1 MTLKMRH
8 LRILAAAAAAFILVS
23 CDKEAEEQFGF
34 TINNASGT
42 ELSGTQSFIYEEVK
56 SFPVV
61 SEGVSKVE
69 FVTPEGWAA
78 RLLAP
83 EKKIRVTAPA
93 GDNASAAES
102 GEIKVNIT
110 SYDRRTL
117 TRSFNVA
124 VADASIEFAIDGVAD
139 GVTLKFAQTAHFPV
153 TFSNVWSAEC
163 SAPKGWTVSFD
174 RENALVDVTAPVLKD
189 DTAEHSGT
197 VTVTPASKKGNVGR
211 PVSFNVE
218 VLASSPV
225 LKLDSDKLE
234 RVAHGSTHTLKSVEY
249 ANIDRLD
256 VSGVPAGWKAEVRKE
271 GDGIAL
277 EVTAPASTAE
287 GFTGE
292 GTIRFGLTSDTG
304 EAGSL
309 ELPVSMLGINNAE
322 DFLEF
327 AQAYE
332 KGNDCSLWKDG
343 GEVILNSDIDLS
355 GTPKSLFVNTGFS
368 GVFNGTNHTITY
380 KIQSQ
385 SGDAGIFQTVK
396 GDGTVKNLRIAGT
409 FDVANTNDRTG
420 GIAAYS
426 NGATF
431 ENIVSTVKYT
441 QTGGTRGGTMV
452 GGLVGDETAGGTYRN
467 CHVRGSFSLVA
478 VQFFGGLIADV
489 WDNDGLEIYDC
500 SNESDITISTGGIG
514 LGNAWFGGI
523 LGKSD
528 GAGVKMYRT
537 FNSGDFKADFGGG
550 KTNFAGLGGVA
561 GYACGYYEDCY
572 NTGDI
577 TFTNSEDKKGS
588 GNVGGLAGAVKVGKG
603 KMLVAKNCYNKGNVK
618 ALGDA
623 VGGFIGLIRDGG
635 AGTMKLT
642 GCYNEGLV
650 DCRSVV
656 AYAASFGGMMG
667 TVYNYL
673 EMTDCHNRADVIG
686 YTTQGG
692 AGLIGRG
699 ADNVTVTKC
708 TNSGN
713 VYVGSHANVKADKPY
728 AAGLVCGFN
737 QTVVIKESANTGN
750 VYAMVRGDGYASN
763 IFTSLLRNQGGE
775 DASTVDEATVNA
787 SASSKV
793 TILLPEEWTD
803 TLPDTWVK

>member
-1 MTLKMRH
+1 MRH
-8 LRILAAAAAAFILVS
+8 LRILAAAAAAFILAS
-23 CDKEAEEQFGF
+23 CDKEAKEEFSF
-34 TINNASGT
+34 TINNESGT
-42 ELSGTQSFIYEEVK
+42 ELSGTQSFIYDEIK
-56 SFPVV
+56 SFPVI
-61 SEGVSKVE
+61 SKGVSKVD
-69 FVTPEGWAA
+69 FVTPDGWSA
-78 RLLAP
+78 RLLAT
-83 EKKIRVTAPA
+83 EKKINVTAPS
-93 GDNASAAES
+93 GDNAAAAES
-102 GEIKVNIT
+102 GEITVNIT
-110 SYDRRTL
+110 SYDRRTF
-117 TRSFNVA
+117 TKYINVA
-124 VADASIEFAIDGVAD
+124 VADASVEFSIDGVSD
-139 GVTLKFAQTAHFPV
+139 GLSFKFAQTIHLPAI
-153 TFSNVWSAEC
+153 FSNVWSAEC
-163 SAPKGWTVSFD
+163 TAPKGWTVTFD
-174 RENALVDVTAPVLKD
+174 QENSMVDVTAPAIKD
-189 DTAEHSGT
+189 ETAEHNGT
-197 VTVTPASKKGNVGR
+197 VTVTPASKKGSVGK
-211 PVSFNVE
+211 PVSFNVQ
-218 VLASSPV
+218 VLASAPV
-225 LKLDSDKLE
+225 LKLEADKLE
-234 RVAHGSTHTLKSVEY
+234 RIAHGSTHTLKSIEY
-249 ANIDRLD
+249 ANIDRLELSD
-256 VSGVPAGWKAEVRKE
+256 VPAGWNAEIQKAESGVSLK
-271 GDGIAL
+271 
-277 EVTAPASTAE
+277 VTAPSSTAE
-287 GFTGE
+287 RFTGE
-292 GTIRFGLTSDTG
+292 GTIHFDITSDSGETG
-304 EAGSL
+304 TL
-309 ELPVSMLGINNAE
+309 DLPVSMLGINNAE
-322 DFLEF
+322 DFLAF

-343 GEVILNSDIDLS
+343 EEVILNSDIDLS
-355 GTPKSLFVNTGFS
+355 GTPKSLFINAGFS
-368 GVFNGTNHTITY
+368 GVFNGANHTITY
-380 KIQSQ
+380 KIQSE

-396 GDGTVKNLRIAGT
+396 GDGTVKNLNIAGT

-441 QTGGTRGGTMV
+441 QTGGSREGTMV

-489 WDNDGLEIYDC
+489 WDNDGLEIHDC
-500 SNESDITISTGGIG
+500 SNESDITINTGGIG

-537 FNSGDFKADFGGG
+537 YNSGDIKADFGGG

-561 GYACGYYEDCY
+561 GYACGYYEGCY

-588 GNVGGLAGAVKVGKG
+588 GNVGGLAGAVRVGKG
-603 KMLVAKNCYNKGNVK
+603 KMLIAKDCYNKGKVK

-635 AGTMKLT
+635 DGTMKLT

-650 DCRSVV
+650 DCRSAV

-673 EMTDCHNRADVIG
+673 EMTDCHNKANVMG

-713 VYVGSHANVKADKPY
+713 VYVGSHASVKADKPY

-737 QTVVIKESANTGN
+737 QTVVIKESANTGD

-763 IFTSLLRNQGGE
+763 IFTSLLKNQGGE
-775 DASTVDEATVNA
+775 DASTVDEATVKA

-793 TILLPEEWTD
+793 TIILPEKWTD
-803 TLPDTWVK
+803 TLPEGWVK

>member
-1 MTLKMRH
+1 MRY
-8 LRILAAAAAAFILVS
+8 LRILAATVAAFILAS
-23 CDKEAEEQFGF
+23 CEKEVREEFGF
-34 TINNASGT
+34 TINNESGT
-42 ELSGTQSFIYEEVK
+42 ELSGTQSFIYDETRF
-56 SFPVV
+56 FPVV
-61 SEGVSKVE
+61 SEGVSKVD
-69 FVTPEGWAA
+69 FDTPDGWSV
-78 RLLAP
+78 RLLAS
-83 EKKIRVTAPA
+83 EKRIRVAAPA

-102 GEIKVNIT
+102 GEIIINLT

-117 TRSFNVA
+117 TRSISVS
-124 VADASIEFAIDGVAD
+124 VSDAPVEFSIDGVSD
-139 GVTLKFAQTAHFPV
+139 GLTFKFAQTVHLPS

-163 SAPKGWTVSFD
+163 TAPEGWTASFD
-174 RENALVDVTAPVLKD
+174 RTNGTVDVTAPVLKD
-189 DTAEHSGT
+189 ETAERDGT
-197 VTVTPASKKGNVGR
+197 ITVTPASKKGSVGK
-211 PVSFNVE
+211 PVSFNVQ
-218 VLASSPV
+218 VLASAPV
-225 LKLDSDKLE
+225 LKFDSDKLE
-234 RVAHGSTHTLKSVEY
+234 RIAHGSTHTLESVEC
-249 ANIDRLD
+249 ANIDKLD
-256 VSGVPAGWKAEVRKE
+256 VSGVPAGWNAEIRKDE
-271 GDGIAL
+271 NGASL
-277 EVTAPASTAE
+277 TVTAPSSTAE
-287 GFTGE
+287 GFSGE
-292 GTIRFGLTSDTG
+292 GTIRFDLTSDTG
-304 EAGSL
+304 ETGSL
-309 ELPVSMLGINNAE
+309 DLPVSMLGINNAE
-322 DFLEF
+322 DFLAF

-332 KGNDCSLWKDG
+332 KGKDCSLWKDG
-343 GEVILNSDIDLS
+343 GEVILNSDIDLT
-355 GTPKSLFVNTGFS
+355 GTPKSLFINAGFS
-368 GVFNGTNHTITY
+368 GVFNGANHTVTY
-380 KIQSQ
+380 AIQSV

-396 GDGTVKNLRIAGT
+396 GDGTVRNLRIAGT

-431 ENIVSTVKYT
+431 ENIVSTVRYT
-441 QTGGTRGGTMV
+441 QTGNTREGTMV

-467 CHVRGSFSLVA
+467 CHVRGSFSLTA

-489 WDNDGLEIYDC
+489 WDNDGLEIHDC
-500 SNESDITISTGGIG
+500 SNESDITISTNGIG

-537 FNSGDFKADFGGG
+537 HNSGDFKADFGGG
-550 KTNFAGLGGVA
+550 KTNFAGLGGIA

-577 TFTNSEDKKGS
+577 TFTNSKDLKGT
-588 GNVGGLAGAVKVGKG
+588 GNVGGLAGAVRFAKG
-603 KMLVAKNCYNKGNVK
+603 KMLIAKNCYNKGGIK

-635 AGTMKLT
+635 DGTMKLT

-650 DCRSVV
+650 DCRSDIS
-656 AYAASFGGMMG
+656 YAASFGGLMG

-673 EMTDCHNRADVIG
+673 EMTDCHNRADVMG

-699 ADNVTVTKC
+699 ADNVIVTKC

-713 VYVGSHANVKADKPY
+713 VYVGSHSNVKANKPY

-737 QTVVIKESANTGN
+737 QTVAIKESVNTGN

-763 IFTSLLRNQGGE
+763 IFTSLLKNQGGE

-803 TLPDTWVK
+803 TFPESWVK